1 MRPGFR
7 KALGKVTS
15 ATDSEVDARLKEMAA
30 AKAPPPEPEMEG
42 EDAGMEAEA
51 EVDLTPEELLKLKAM
66 LSKE

>member
-15 ATDSEVDARLKEMAA
+15 ATDSVVDARLKEMAA

-42 EDAGMEAEA
+42 EEGMEAEA
-51 EVDLTPEELLKLKAM
+51 EVELTPEELAKLKAM
-66 LSKE
+66 LAKE

>member
-15 ATDSEVDARLKEMAA
+15 ATDSVVDARLKEMAA

-42 EDAGMEAEA
+42 SEGMEAEA
-51 EVDLTPEELLKLKAM
+51 EVDLTPEELAKLKAM
-66 LSKE
+66 LAKE

>member
-15 ATDSEVDARLKEMAA
+15 ATDSVVDARLKEMAA

-42 EDAGMEAEA
+42 SEGMEAEA
-51 EVDLTPEELLKLKAM
+51 EVELTPEEFAKLKAM
-66 LSKE
+66 LAKE